1 MDQTGKLVFR
11 YDNTRHQRDR
21 DLPTYL
27 HHKHEGEEGRIVASS
42 PQDFAGILKQVEDLV
57 RLP

>member
-1 MDQTGKLVFR
+1 MDQAGKLVFR

-21 DLPTYL
+21 HLSTYP
-27 HHKHEGEEGRIVASS
+27 HHKHEGEENRIVASS
-42 PQDFAGILKQVEDLV
+42 PPDLTIILRQIESLI

>member
-21 DLPTYL
+21 NLPTYP
-27 HHKHEGEEGRIVASS
+27 HQQA
-42 PQDFAGILKQVEDLV
+42 
-57 RLP
+57 

>member
-21 DLPTYL
+21 HLLTYP
-27 HHKHEGEEGRIVASS
+27 HHKHEGEENRIVASS
-42 PQDFAGILKQVEDLV
+42 PQDLAVVLKQIEGLI